1 MIQGPPELVALR
13 CALGQQ
19 LAALREAAGIVQQ
32 QVGHK
37 TGYSRSSV
45 AKAEAGSQLLT
56 GEFWKT
62 ADDLLQADGALLAS
76 YEQVR
81 AAKQEH
87 EARSREAELAKA
99 YAEAQAHAQA
109 LRATATSSPPQ
120 NGGGLVVPTGQEVLA
135 GLVASV
141 GAELAG
147 GLAGPLLYLAFLS
160 TPAQAVPIE
169 WRDQLR
175 EQLGTFLREWA
186 HTMERRKLLRLLGW
200 MATTVAASPVPPVS
214 SLDSEEQER
223 LVKAVAAP
231 GRVDDQVIDHIETM
245 LQHCKRQEDALGP
258 HAVLHTVIAQRELVN
273 SLLDECPDELRPR
286 LLSVYSSM
294 SSSVGL
300 YHFDLDDPASA
311 MHYCDQAREAAQ
323 EARNTELAVYA
334 LCMMSYFS
342 SWHGKAH
349 AGIDFA
355 AAAQSLAGKT
365 DDVLLQVYAADRAGT
380 AYAVDGQYKESMTA
394 FDWALAGLHQQPA
407 GGFPQSTVY
416 WVHEGF
422 IACSHS
428 ACLLRLGK
436 PAEAAAT
443 AERGLQLI
451 DSSFVSGLAFCT
463 LRLGTAHLL
472 SGEVEEAARVIGEG
486 TLLATKN
493 RSARLTGEV
502 RAARGRMQPWRDTPA
517 VRGLDERLEECGLA

>member
-1 MIQGPPELVALR
+1 M
-13 CALGQQ
+13 
-19 LAALREAAGIVQQ
+19 
-32 QVGHK
+32 
-37 TGYSRSSV
+37 
-45 AKAEAGSQLLT
+45 
-56 GEFWKT
+56 
-62 ADDLLQADGALLAS
+62 D
-76 YEQVR
+76 
-81 AAKQEH
+81 
-87 EARSREAELAKA
+87 
-99 YAEAQAHAQA
+99 
-109 LRATATSSPPQ
+109 
-120 NGGGLVVPTGQEVLA
+120 
-135 GLVASV
+135 
-141 GAELAG
+141 
-147 GLAGPLLYLAFLS
+147 
-160 TPAQAVPIE
+160 
-169 WRDQLR
+169 
-175 EQLGTFLREWA
+175 
-186 HTMERRKLLRLLGW
+186 ER
-200 MATTVAASPVPPVS
+200 
-214 SLDSEEQER
+214 
-223 LVKAVAAP
+223 
-231 GRVDDQVIDHIETM
+231 VIDHIEIM

-258 HAVLHTVIAQRELVN
+258 HAVLHTVIAQRELVD

-365 DDVLLQVYAADRAGT
+365 DDALLQVYAADRAGT
-380 AYAVDGQYKESMTA
+380 AYAIDGQYKESMTA
-394 FDWALAGLHQQPA
+394 FDRALAGLHHQPA
-407 GGFPQSTVY
+407 GGSPQSTVY

-451 DSSFVSGLAFCT
+451 DSSFVSGLAFCA
-463 LRLGTAHLL
+463 LRLGTARLL
-472 SGEVEEAARVIGEG
+472 SGEAEEAARVIGEG
-486 TLLATKN
+486 ALLATKN
-493 RSARLTGEV
+493 RSARLAGEV
-502 RAARGRMQPWRDTPA
+502 KAARSRMQPWRDTPE
-517 VRGLDERLEECGLA
+517 VRELDERLRECGLE